1 MDSLKEPNVRAE
13 DWSDLPAALMKLIVE
28 CRVTNSPRAS
38 NHVCDLTPRDTVN
51 IELRL

>member
-1 MDSLKEPNVRAE
+1 MGVGQ
-13 DWSDLPAALMKLIVE
+13 LPKLNELIVE